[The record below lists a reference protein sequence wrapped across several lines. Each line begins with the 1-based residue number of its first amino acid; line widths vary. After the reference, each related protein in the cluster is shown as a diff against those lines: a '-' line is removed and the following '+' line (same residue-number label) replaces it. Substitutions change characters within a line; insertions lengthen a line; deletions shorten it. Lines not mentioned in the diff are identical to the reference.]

1 MEVCCRSDVNGINGS
16 RDVTFP
22 YPKKGS
28 REHILSC
35 LIAYRIPYDKQ
46 TREVVGREGSGA
58 WMGTHSAA
66 LPPTPDAFANYLLV
80 DFREVLKCKSRNKLW
95 AFSSDFLDCRVI
107 ALINLRGTILSIPGA
122 CFHCSPKR
130 PMQMC
135 PGESSS
141 TECHSSTVAVP

>member
-1 MEVCCRSDVNGINGS
+1 MEVCCRIDVYGINGS
-16 RDVTFP
+16 RDVTSL

-28 REHILSC
+28 REYILSC

-80 DFREVLKCKSRNKLW
+80 DFR
-95 AFSSDFLDCRVI
+95 
-107 ALINLRGTILSIPGA
+107 GG
-122 CFHCSPKR
+122 
-130 PMQMC
+130 
-135 PGESSS
+135 
-141 TECHSSTVAVP
+141 